1 MIASASPSGSAD
13 TANSDF
19 RVLFHTYDWAFQR
32 PGGGEVQLMKTQEHL
47 EQLGVRVDR
56 FDRWSTRLQDYPLV
70 HSFSLLPYEF
80 WGPVKLA
87 GCALAVSTIHWPYVP
102 EPSLRSQLK
111 QAIVKTGK
119 RLLRMPEDP
128 GKPFHHVDIFFPN
141 SQMEADLLC
150 RAYQLDPAR
159 MHVVPN
165 GVEER
170 FAEATPDLFVREY
183 GLKDFILCVGR
194 VDGRKNQLTLVRA
207 LKDLGRPI
215 VCIGEPVLGEEPYLE
230 QCKREGGPN
239 AHFLGKID
247 HRSPLLES
255 AYAAASVLVLPSYI
269 ETPGLCALEAGLA
282 GTPLVVT
289 ELGCTREYFGEHAA
303 YVHPSDPEGIRAAVR
318 KVLDNPPDT
327 RPLRE
332 RIHSRYLWRHAA
344 AATRAGYEKALA
356 ARAERG
362 GAT

>member
-1 MIASASPSGSAD
+1 MTLASRQTAPSATASD
-13 TANSDF
+13 DF

-80 WGPVKLA
+80 WNPVKLA
-87 GCALAVSTIHWPYVP
+87 GCALAVSTIHWPYVAQ
-102 EPSLRSQLK
+102 PSVRAQVKQL
-111 QAIVKTGK
+111 IVQTGK
-119 RLLRMPEDP
+119 RLLGMVDAP
-128 GKPFHHVDIFFPN
+128 GRPFHHVDVFFPN

-150 RAYQLDPAR
+150 QAYQLDPAR

-170 FAEATPDLFVREY
+170 FAAATPDLFIREY
-183 GLKDFILCVGR
+183 GLEDFILSVGR
-194 VDGRKNQLTLVRA
+194 VDGRKNQLTLIRA
-207 LKDLGRPI
+207 LKELGRPI

-230 QCKREGGPN
+230 QCKREGGSN
-239 AHFLGKID
+239 VHFLGKID

-255 AYAAASVLVLPSYI
+255 AYAAAAVLALPSYI

-289 ELGCTREYFGEHAA
+289 EQGCTHEYFGEHAA
-303 YVHPSDPEGIRAAVR
+303 YVHPSDPEGIRAAVKR
-318 KVLDNPPDT
+318 VLDAPPDP
-327 RPLRE
+327 RALQE
-332 RIHSRYLWRHAA
+332 RIHSRYLWKHAA
-344 AATRAGYEKALA
+344 AATRAGYERALA
-356 ARAERG
+356 NRKSVE
-362 GAT
+362 